1 MRDESGQST
10 VKTLSAHG
18 TTVVEAAASLAG
30 QLNSTPKPYTSNN
43 PEAIKELFTGH
54 ADAALALDP
63 AYGAA
68 HVARI
73 EALVRTGRKDE
84 LPAALAAAKPAK
96 LTDVERARLQALV
109 ADTPKARERR
119 RCSDWLAPRGSIFR
133 SGELP
138 PRPPSSARI
147 TQLRSRHFGRLS
159 RSIRRM

>member
-1 MRDESGQST
+1 MPGIAAAQISSIAVPTIRDAHLNRIQQVVDGYITGRPGDLRISATVRDESGQST

-43 PEAIKELFTGH
+43 PEAIKERSLVMQTLLSAH
-54 ADAALALDP
+54 P

-84 LPAALAAAKPAK
+84 LPAGHSPSPSRAK
-96 LTDVERARLQALV
+96 
-109 ADTPKARERR
+109 
-119 RCSDWLAPRGSIFR
+119 
-133 SGELP
+133 
-138 PRPPSSARI
+138 
-147 TQLRSRHFGRLS
+147 
-159 RSIRRM
+159 